1 MIAFAACET
10 LISCIDSPLQAQIP
24 DKVSL
29 TAVPLDTL
37 INSQFDERS
46 LVTDLDGR
54 AMVFLRTGEAKGV
67 YTTVYTSRFL
77 EGSWKEAIKLELPLP
92 INAVGVFPGA
102 LTGKGTKL
110 WIGWSELIGNKY
122 HLHLGSLRRTDSGWR
137 DLRLQY
143 VDSLLSR
150 TSSLEFTVSED
161 EKEMVVS
168 LDRPN
173 GIGKKDLYLSKALTD
188 STWSIPKLID
198 SINTPYNEAAPR
210 FSEEQLY
217 FSSDR
222 PGGLGKYDLYKASD
236 YHSFN
241 SVVSNLSEPFNS
253 KANDFYYSSPSF
265 FISDRGGKGDIYT
278 IQGNEKI
285 EQKNP
290 KAQESVSDTSLT
302 RFIIYFDLSDSTIL
316 PEAER
321 TLDSIAVLLKQDTS
335 IVASLTGHT
344 DNSGTQ
350 LFNLKLSFSRANTV
364 ASYLEQKGVASSQIR
379 TGGVGSREPITD
391 ESTEEGQRQNRRVE
405 ILITG
410 KRNVSLWTFPR
421 SGKRK

>member
-1 MIAFAACET
+1 MIAFAVCET

-46 LVTDLDGR
+46 LVTDLNGMT
-54 AMVFLRTGEAKGV
+54 MVFLRTGEAKGA
-67 YTTVYTSRFL
+67 YTTLYTSSFL
-77 EGSWKEAIKLELPLP
+77 EGSWKEVTRLEISLP

-102 LTGKGTKL
+102 LASKGAKL
-110 WIGWSELIGNKY
+110 WVGWSELIGNKY
-122 HLHLGSLRRTDSGWR
+122 HIQLGSLRRTDSGWR

-150 TSSLEFTVSED
+150 SSSLEFTVSED
-161 EKEMVVS
+161 EKEMVLS

-173 GIGKKDLYLSKALTD
+173 GIGKKDLYLSKALND
-188 STWSIPKLID
+188 STWSIPKRID

-210 FSEEQLY
+210 FNEGQLY

-222 PGGLGKYDLYKASD
+222 PGGLGKYDLYKVSD
-236 YHSFN
+236 YRSFN
-241 SVVSNLSEPFNS
+241 PVVSNLSEPFNS
-253 KANDFYYSSPSF
+253 KANDFYYSSTSL
-265 FISDRGGKGDIYT
+265 FISDRRGKGDIYT
-278 IQGNEKI
+278 IKGSEKI
-285 EQKNP
+285 EQENP

-321 TLDSIAVLLKQDTS
+321 TLDSIAALLMQDTT
-335 IVASLTGHT
+335 IIASLIGHT

-350 LFNLKLSFSRANTV
+350 PLNLRLSFSRANNA

-410 KRNVSLWTFPR
+410 KRNVPLGTFPR